1 MLNKRNRISNR
12 RLIEKLHKNGATYK
26 NKYFIFKYLPSNK
39 PASQFAVVVSGK
51 VMPKAVDR
59 NAIKRKISES
69 LRINIQLLKVATVAL
84 IIVKQGVSQTAY
96 GDMDSGII
104 DFFNQQNSHAE

>member
-12 RLIEKLHKNGATYK
+12 RLIEKLHKSGNVYK

-39 PASQFAVVVSGK
+39 PVSQFAVVVSGK
-51 VMPKAVDR
+51 IMPKAVDR
-59 NAIKRKISES
+59 NTLKRKISES
-69 LRINIQLLKVATVAL
+69 LRANLQSLKATIVAL
-84 IIVKQGVSQTAY
+84 IIVKQGVSQIAY
-96 GDMDSGII
+96 EDLDSGII